1 MSEQDDGLFDLDGDR
16 DPVAGPPDEEPADG
30 RRRVLLIGLGATAV
44 VAGLVVA
51 ISTATAAP
59 ARPVAAGTTPPAT
72 SSSSS
77 SSPAPASTTS
87 TAPVTEPPAPET
99 TPTVYADAAALADLH
114 AVAASLTTPLRL
126 TSPPSWDRWLP
137 QGKPYPGK
145 DTADDLST
153 CPRLADRLG
162 AALGRKM
169 SYWVGTLPEGPYGCQ
184 WATVPLY
191 SGPNA
196 PNYPYLASVG
206 FQDDGTT
213 TEGLAGGFYHHQGR
227 LCPDVPVP
235 SVGQGA
241 YLVRCE
247 DPDGLSYALVLRDTR
262 TSGVWVLSG
271 KARSDAAHPATDVL
285 RPVIEGTIAAFG

>member
-1 MSEQDDGLFDLDGDR
+1 MGEQDDGLFGLDGDR
-16 DPVAGPPDEEPADG
+16 DPLAGPPDEEPAGG
-30 RRRVLLIGLGATAV
+30 RRRLLLIGLGTTAV

-51 ISTATAAP
+51 LSTATAAP
-59 ARPVAAGTTPPAT
+59 ARPVAAGTTAAAT
-72 SSSSS
+72 S

-87 TAPVTEPPAPET
+87 AAPVKESSAPET
-99 TPTVYADAAALADLH
+99 TPTVYSDPAALADLR
-114 AVAASLTTPLRL
+114 AVAATLTTPLRL
-126 TSPPSWDRWLP
+126 TSPPSWDQWLP

-153 CPRLADRLG
+153 CPRLAGRLG
-162 AALGRKM
+162 AALGRRM
-169 SYWVGTLPEGPYGCQ
+169 SYWVGTLPGGPYGCQ

-206 FQDDGTT
+206 FLDDGTT
-213 TEGLAGGFYHHQGR
+213 TVGLAGGFYHHQGR
-227 LCPDVPVP
+227 LCPDVAVP

-247 DPDGLSYALVLRDTR
+247 DLDGLSYALVLRDTR

-271 KARSDAAHPATDVL
+271 KARSDAAHAATDVL
-285 RPVIEGTIAAFG
+285 RPVMEGTAAAFG